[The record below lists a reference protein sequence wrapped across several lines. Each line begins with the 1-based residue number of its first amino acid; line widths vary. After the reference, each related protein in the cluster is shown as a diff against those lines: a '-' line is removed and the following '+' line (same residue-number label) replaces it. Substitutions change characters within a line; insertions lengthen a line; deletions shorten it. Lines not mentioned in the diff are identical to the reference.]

1 MPKPSLLKKDNA
13 AGAGFGFG
21 EGRGRILD
29 LKCVAH
35 QYAASKKTGDQQ
47 APACF
52 LFVTIDR
59 TDADGKSLG
68 EDPTT
73 DELKIGELEYFH
85 PGQLKTPDGDPEDL
99 GRDLGTE
106 GNSIWADG
114 TKKFGQSAKGKVFLD
129 SIEDAG
135 FKAEIIARCYLP
147 DYIGLLADFEQTT
160 VTPTGGTKKI
170 DPYQCLA
177 VTKILEFPYDRKGPA
192 VAVKAAS
199 GKPAAGKAGTAKE
212 PETTAASNG
221 SAGDAEDIAT
231 ACLASLL
238 EGWAGKTQDVAKLSA
253 RSFTYC
259 GKLTD
264 ENGKPAPAPPKTQTA
279 VSKFLSD
286 PKWVTATG
294 GPMGITVEGT
304 AVTFPEAD

>member
-35 QYAASKKTGDQQ
+35 QFQASKKTGEQQ
-47 APACF
+47 APGCF

-73 DELKIGELEYFH
+73 DELKIGDLENFH
-85 PGQLKTPDGDPEDL
+85 PGIMKKPTDDEPEDL
-99 GRDLGTE
+99 GTDLGTE

-129 SIEDAG
+129 SIEEAG
-135 FKAEIIARCYLP
+135 FRADVIARCYLP
-147 DYIGLLADFEQTT
+147 DYVGMLADFAQTT
-160 VTPTGGTKKI
+160 VTPTGGTRKI
-170 DPYQCLA
+170 DPYQVLT
-177 VTKILEFPYDRKGPA
+177 VKKILEFPYDLKTKSVTAGRANVVNP
-192 VAVKAAS
+192 V
-199 GKPAAGKAGTAKE
+199 AGKGAAAAAAKE
-212 PETTAASNG
+212 PETVAAANG
-221 SAGDAEDIAT
+221 DAGDAEEIAT
-231 ACLASLL
+231 AFLSSML
-238 EGWAGKTQDVAKLSA
+238 EGWAGKTHNVAKLTA

-259 GKLTD
+259 GKMT
-264 ENGKPAPAPPKTQTA
+264 PPAPPKLQTA
-279 VSKFLSD
+279 VGRLLGNIE
-286 PKWVTATG
+286 WVAAAG
-294 GPMGITVEGT
+294 KPMGITVEGT
-304 AVTFPEAD
+304 EVTFPEDD